1 MFKLQITSLAELHT
15 KDREEAYRS
24 RGGNRQ
30 IKVAELAESL
40 LQRCLQ
46 MGDVMEY
53 HINRVEERADKN
65 LDKVQNNLLEA
76 HATITDLKCEMVALK
91 LKLSQ
96 LESVNDTN
104 DRTI

>member
-1 MFKLQITSLAELHT
+1 MFKIQVTNLAELHT

-24 RGGNRQ
+24 RGGKRHLK
-30 IKVAELAESL
+30 ISELAESL

-91 LKLSQ
+91 LKLSA
-96 LESVNDTN
+96 LESINDKT
-104 DRTI
+104 DKD